1 MKKSQVKWVV
11 GIDEVGRGPLAGPL
25 VVCGVLYPAHL
36 YKKTLWKGV
45 TDSKKMT
52 ARAREDW
59 YEKRE
64 VFIAEGGNYAI
75 TSAAA
80 NQIDA
85 KGISVCIK
93 KSIASILVELRVSPS
108 ETLVL
113 LDGSLHAP
121 KEFIHQKT
129 IIRGDSSE
137 KVIALASV
145 YAKVYRDRYME
156 KQHKKYPQYGWQKN
170 KGYGTKMHRECILDC
185 GVTPLHRKSF
195 LTRILNKK

>member
-1 MKKSQVKWVV
+1 MAKKLKWVV
-11 GIDEVGRGPLAGPL
+11 GIDEVGRGPLAGPV

-52 ARAREDW
+52 ARAREEW

-64 VFIAEGGNYAI
+64 TFISEGGRYAI
-75 TSAAA
+75 ASATAKE
-80 NQIDA
+80 IDT
-85 KGISVCIK
+85 KGIAVCIK
-93 KSIASILVELRVSPS
+93 KNIASILKELDADPA
-108 ETLVL
+108 ETMVL

-121 KEFIHQKT
+121 GEFIYQKT

-156 KQHKKYPQYGWQKN
+156 TQHKKYPRYDWQKN
-170 KGYGTKMHRECILDC
+170 KGYGTKMHRACIVNC

-195 LTRILNKK
+195 LTRILNKE